1 MKAIAITPGTPE
13 VRLVERPEPAVTGPD
28 EVKLRVLRVGVC
40 GTDRAEAGG
49 GRADPPAGRS
59 DLVIGHEMLGEVA
72 EVGTA
77 VRRVRPGDLAVLT
90 VRRGCGRCLPC
101 AMTRSDRCLTG
112 EYLERGI
119 RGLDGY
125 QAEYVVDREREIVR
139 VPPEVGL
146 AGVLAEPLSV
156 VEKAIDEALRIQFAR
171 LPAAAAAPDWLEGR
185 RCMVAG
191 LGPVGL
197 LAAMVLV
204 LRGADVHGLD
214 IVDDASARPA
224 WLRAIGGTYIDSRQL
239 APERIADAVGPMEFL
254 VEAAGAP
261 ELAFDL
267 IEALGRNGIYIL
279 IGIPAGHCVA
289 SLPARDLVLENQ
301 VLIGIVNAARGHF
314 RMAVDD
320 LVHAHDRWP
329 GHLERLITHRY
340 APADAATAL
349 HGHPEDEIKAVV
361 EWGHAG
367 GDRGRDHGTG

>member
-1 MKAIAITPGTPE
+1 
-13 VRLVERPEPAVTGPD
+13 
-28 EVKLRVLRVGVC
+28 
-40 GTDRAEAGG
+40 
-49 GRADPPAGRS
+49 
-59 DLVIGHEMLGEVA
+59 MLGEVV

-90 VRRGCGRCLPC
+90 VRRGCGQCLPC
-101 AMTRSDRCLTG
+101 AMTRSDMCLTG

-125 QAEYVVDREREIVR
+125 QAEYVVDREQELVR

-185 RCMVAG
+185 RCLVAG

-197 LAAMVLV
+197 LTAMVLV
-204 LRGADVHGLD
+204 LRGAEVHGLD
-214 IVDDASARPA
+214 IVEEASARPE
-224 WLRAIGGTYIDSRQL
+224 WLRAIGGTYIDGRQL
-239 APERIADAVGPMEFL
+239 SPERIASTVGRMEFL

-267 IEALGRNGIYIL
+267 IEALERNGIYIL
-279 IGIPAGHCVA
+279 IGIPTGHCVA
-289 SLPARDLVLENQ
+289 SLPACDVVRDLVLENQ

-320 LVHAHDRWP
+320 LVRAHDRWP
-329 GHLERLITHRY
+329 GQLERLITHHY
-340 APADAATAL
+340 APADAAAAL
-349 HGHPEDEIKAVV
+349 HEHPDDEIKAVV
-361 EWGHAG
+361 EWARAG
-367 GDRGRDHGTG
+367 GDRDRDRGTG

>member
-1 MKAIAITPGTPE
+1 MAQG
-13 VRLVERPEPAVTGPD
+13 
-28 EVKLRVLRVGVC
+28 
-40 GTDRAEAGG
+40 DR
-49 GRADPPAGRS
+49 RD
-59 DLVIGHEMLGEVA
+59 
-72 EVGTA
+72 
-77 VRRVRPGDLAVLT
+77 
-90 VRRGCGRCLPC
+90 
-101 AMTRSDRCLTG
+101 
-112 EYLERGI
+112 
-119 RGLDGY
+119 
-125 QAEYVVDREREIVR
+125 
-139 VPPEVGL
+139 
-146 AGVLAEPLSV
+146 
-156 VEKAIDEALRIQFAR
+156 
-171 LPAAAAAPDWLEGR
+171 
-185 RCMVAG
+185 
-191 LGPVGL
+191 
-197 LAAMVLV
+197 
-204 LRGADVHGLD
+204 
-214 IVDDASARPA
+214 
-224 WLRAIGGTYIDSRQL
+224 YIDGRQL

-289 SLPARDLVLENQ
+289 SLPACDLARDLVLENQ